1 MANIFEILLAEIRR
15 EVHKPIYTSPS
26 RTAAG
31 REEVWQD
38 EKKQQSEESTL
49 VVRAA
54 QVKEQKPVD
63 ITEQMKTA
71 KMLMDEAIQ
80 EINTEREVQVEQ
92 NMSTNQDMHEIS
104 ELTTERTIGTVE
116 KLDKE
121 DFLLNQIDEFR
132 EKAKQLQN
140 LLLSKESKA
149 LELQSLVN
157 ERQDK
162 AQELEALLNARQE
175 EADQIMKDFNQKVDE
190 LTAKVTYKMT
200 EMEASISHQVSQAKN
215 ASVAQL
221 EANRKLNEAQ
231 IEASKKLNEEQL
243 AKNKQFLEEQAI
255 ANKKLS
261 EGQIAEVKV
270 LLDTATTQLDS
281 IKTDL
286 SEKVHSEN
294 VKCYRNIQDLFTEFD
309 SKIEKMDEMEKG
321 VDAIRGYVKCL
332 TWFSIINFVVL
343 IGFILYSLG
352 VFNF

>member
-1 MANIFEILLAEIRR
+1 MASVLDILLAQVRR

-26 RTAAG
+26 RNNETRTAV
-31 REEVWQD
+31 R
-38 EKKQQSEESTL
+38 QSE
-49 VVRAA
+49 
-54 QVKEQKPVD
+54 VKAEKETKKAIKTQKPLEEQILDGNGKIDVNQD
-63 ITEQMKTA
+63 IHTEQH
-71 KMLMDEAIQ
+71 IQ
-80 EINTEREVQVEQ
+80 VC
-92 NMSTNQDMHEIS
+92 QDIHEIS
-104 ELTTERTIGTVE
+104 ELVTERNVSTVQE
-116 KLDKE
+116 LEKE
-121 DFLLNQIDEFR
+121 DLLLNQIDEFR
-132 EKAKQLQN
+132 EKAKQLQD

-149 LELQSLVN
+149 QELQTLVN

-162 AQELEALLNARQE
+162 AQELELLLNARKE
-175 EADQIMKDFNQKVDE
+175 EANQIMRVFNQRVDD
-190 LTAKVTYKMT
+190 LTAKVTGKMA
-200 EMEASISHQVSQAKN
+200 EMEVSISNQVLQAKN

-221 EANRKLNEAQ
+221 EANRKLNEEQ
-231 IEASKKLNEEQL
+231 MEANKKLNEDQL
-243 AKNKQFLEEQAI
+243 VKNKQFLEEQAI

-286 SEKVHSEN
+286 SDKVHSEN

-343 IGFILYSLG
+343 VGFILYSLG

>member
-1 MANIFEILLAEIRR
+1 MANVLDILLAQVRR

-26 RTAAG
+26 KNYETRTVTRQGGMKQAKAG
-31 REEVWQD
+31 QVT
-38 EKKQQSEESTL
+38 EK
-49 VVRAA
+49 VV
-54 QVKEQKPVD
+54 KDQKPLKEPVVD
-63 ITEQMKTA
+63 DSCNTDVNQDIHTDYK
-71 KMLMDEAIQ
+71 IQ
-80 EINTEREVQVEQ
+80 EC
-92 NMSTNQDMHEIS
+92 QDVHEIS
-104 ELTTERTIGTVE
+104 ELVTERNGSTVQE
-116 KLDKE
+116 LEKE
-121 DFLLNQIDEFR
+121 DLLLNQIDEFR
-132 EKAKQLQN
+132 EKAKQLQD

-149 LELQSLVN
+149 QELQTLVN

-162 AQELEALLNARQE
+162 AEELEQLLNARKE
-175 EADQIMKDFNQKVDE
+175 EANQIMRVFNQRVDD
-190 LTAKVTYKMT
+190 LTAKVTGKMA
-200 EMEASISHQVSQAKN
+200 EMEVSISHQVLQAKN

-221 EANRKLNEAQ
+221 EANRKLNEEQ
-231 IEASKKLNEEQL
+231 MEANKKLSEEQL

-286 SEKVHSEN
+286 SDKVHSEN

-343 IGFILYSLG
+343 VGFILYSLG
-352 VFNF
+352 IFNF